1 MLFPLGILGLIGVAQ
16 SEHAKVSAD
25 GFAPLTTHIF
35 DRASEYLDSET
46 VFGVKQSL
54 IEDFVADADAD
65 ADADGVLVCEHDF
78 VLSRP

>member
-1 MLFPLGILGLIGVAQ
+1 MLGLIGVAQ

-35 DRASEYLDSET
+35 DRASEDLDSET
-46 VFGVKQSL
+46 VFGVEQSL
-54 IEDFVADADAD
+54 IEDFVAVAVAV
-65 ADADGVLVCEHDF
+65 ADADGVLVCEQDF